1 MNKNISAS
9 GGKKHLEINFYGG
22 LKGLAVMRFAEDAAR
37 KLGVAGYIKRLPT
50 GTLHIEAEGGEEKLN
65 KFLEL
70 CQEREEWTD
79 KNELSFSDKL
89 IGYDR
94 FYIRKF
100 G

>member
-1 MNKNISAS
+1 MADNKSAT
-9 GGKKHLEINFYGG
+9 GGKKHLEINFYGN
-22 LKGLAVMRFAEDAAR
+22 LKGLAIMQFAFDTAK

-65 KFLEL
+65 EFLKL
-70 CQEREEWTD
+70 CRVREEWTGQ
-79 KNELSFSDKL
+79 NEAVFSEKI